1 MKKEIVENIQDPDK
15 LEQLFRMD
23 QRAFAYSFSEISDDF
38 DSDLVRFWKIR
49 LSQEPAIE
57 TVRFVKMDLYVMIF
71 LSLFTGL
78 LVKIPAIFPV
88 IDFQSFFE
96 RELSIV
102 VFNGLILYTFWQNK
116 IFDKKNIQIYG
127 IAILVLFLYIN
138 LLPYQP
144 GDFDKLGDTVK
155 LAFIHSPLLL
165 WCIWGIT
172 YSSFHYKDT
181 SMKIKFIRYNGEFIV
196 MTGLILIA
204 GGILTAM
211 SLGLFSVIKIDILK
225 FYQQYI
231 VLVGLVSVPIVSSY
245 LLRLYPDI
253 TSKIAPVIAR
263 VFTPLVLI
271 SLVVYLISMIFSST
285 KIQEDRNLLLIFNIM
300 LIAVMAIIVFS
311 IAEMERNNKK
321 DFNVFVLFLLAVL
334 AIVVNAIALFAI
346 ISRLSAGFTPNRTV
360 VMGSNILIFVNL
372 ILIAKC
378 LYLSYFKA
386 ASLED
391 VGNTVS
397 KYLTVYFGWTIFVI
411 FLLPMVFRYK

>member
-1 MKKEIVENIQDPDK
+1 MRQEIVENIQNPDQ
-15 LEQLFRMD
+15 LEQLFRMN
-23 QRAFAYSFSEISDDF
+23 QQAFARSFSEISDEYNT
-38 DSDLVRFWKIR
+38 DLVRFWKIR
-49 LSQEPAIE
+49 LAQEKLSE
-57 TVRFVKMDLYVMIF
+57 TVRFVKMDLYVVIL

-78 LVKIPAIFPV
+78 LVKLPAIFPT
-88 IDFQSFFE
+88 IDFQSFFD

-116 IFDKKNIQIYG
+116 IFDKKNILIYG

-165 WCIWGIT
+165 WCIFGIAHT
-172 YSSFHYKDT
+172 SFDYKNT
-181 SMKIKFIRYNGEFIV
+181 SKRIDFIRYNGEFIV

-211 SLGLFSVIKIDILK
+211 TLGLFSVIKIDILK
-225 FYQQYI
+225 FYQQNI
-231 VLVGLVSVPIVSSY
+231 VLIGLVSAPIVSSY

-271 SLVVYLISMIFSST
+271 SLVVYLISMVFSEA

-300 LIAVMAIIVFS
+300 LIAVMALIVFS
-311 IAEMERNNKK
+311 IAELDRNSKR
-321 DFNVFVLFLLAVL
+321 DLNVFVLFLLAVL

-360 VMGSNILIFVNL
+360 VIGSNVLIFVNL

-378 LYLSYFKA
+378 LYLAYFKA
-386 ASLED
+386 ASLE
-391 VGNTVS
+391 TVENMVA
-397 KYLTVYFGWTIFVI
+397 KYLTVYLGWTIFVI
-411 FLLPMVFRYK
+411 FILPLVFGFK